1 MSRTVIGMSLNEKE
15 LVGIE
20 GLVYEYRRTFD
31 PLGQIADIPDSV
43 VLKRLLGCLA
53 QAVADDRIDMIDFV
67 MGVSKDGK

>member
-1 MSRTVIGMSLNEKE
+1 MARTVIGMSLNEEE
-15 LVGIE
+15 LVGVE
-20 GLVYEYRRTFD
+20 GLVYEYRRTID

-53 QAVADDRIDMIDFV
+53 QAVADDRIDMMQLV